1 MSLFYFSEDNDTL
14 SLEGG
19 VWSIDGK
26 KSLIKKKQITVK
38 VEDEEPPKK
47 VAKKEETLYA
57 GIMATKLDKRE
68 LSLAQELGISLA
80 EELIEAGGL
89 DIMQEARLE
98 NEKPDAKEQIAKL
111 IEEAEKNGKEKSAL
125 TS

>member
-1 MSLFYFSEDNDTL
+1 L

-68 LSLAQELGISLA
+68 LSLAQDLGISLA

-111 IEEAEKNGKEKSAL
+111 IEEAEKNGKEKSTA
-125 TS
+125 SS

>member
-1 MSLFYFSEDNDTL
+1 LC
-14 SLEGG
+14 LEAG

-38 VEDEEPPKK
+38 VEDEEPPRK
-47 VAKKEETLYA
+47 VAKKEESLYA
-57 GIMATKLDKRE
+57 GIMATKLDAKE
-68 LSLAQELGISLA
+68 LSIAQEMGISVA

-89 DIMQEARLE
+89 EIMQEARLE

-111 IEEAEKNGKEKSAL
+111 VEEAEKIEKEKTAV

>member
-1 MSLFYFSEDNDTL
+1 M
-14 SLEGG
+14 
-19 VWSIDGK
+19 
-26 KSLIKKKQITVK
+26 K
-38 VEDEEPPKK
+38 VEDEEEPPKK

-57 GIMATKLDKRE
+57 GIMATKLDRRE
-68 LSLAQELGISLA
+68 LSLAQEMGISVA

-98 NEKPDAKEQIAKL
+98 NEKPDAKEQIAKH
-111 IEEAEKNGKEKSAL
+111 IEEAEKNGKEKLAT

>member
-1 MSLFYFSEDNDTL
+1 MC
-14 SLEGG
+14 LEAG

-26 KSLIKKKQITVK
+26 KSLIKKKQTTIK
-38 VEDEEPPKK
+38 VEDDEPPKK

-68 LSLAQELGISLA
+68 LSLAQEMGISVA
-80 EELIEAGGL
+80 EELIEAGAL
-89 DIMQEARLE
+89 DIMHEARLE

-111 IEEAEKNGKEKSAL
+111 IEEAEKNGKEKSAVA
-125 TS
+125 S

>member
-111 IEEAEKNGKEKSAL
+111 IEEAEKNGKEKSAV